1 MKARPSLSGSDAS
14 DLKLGSNNKESG
26 INPIKEVL
34 GRLRFHLDNL
44 KRAKEREQL
53 SKTKRILNC
62 ESNVDNTGT
71 SSHYDKTVG
80 STDDGD
86 KVVDTTSHK
95 DESGRND
102 SDKDKSEDETAGDR
116 NDSDDEKSEDET
128 AGNES
133 DDASSSDYSYNRSDQ
148 DLISSS
154 RNSEG
159 GYDSVDALL
168 DSVE

>member
-1 MKARPSLSGSDAS
+1 M
-14 DLKLGSNNKESG
+14 
-26 INPIKEVL
+26 
-34 GRLRFHLDNL
+34 
-44 KRAKEREQL
+44 
-53 SKTKRILNC
+53 
-62 ESNVDNTGT
+62 
-71 SSHYDKTVG
+71 
-80 STDDGD
+80 
-86 KVVDTTSHK
+86 VDTTSHK

-133 DDASSSDYSYNRSDQ
+133 DDASSSDYSYTRSDKE
-148 DLISSS
+148 LISSS

-168 DSVE
+168 DSVEESVEEESDSQLPPEPSPRPWGYDPFDLPRSNSSSRNSSWSNIDIEELPQSVPRGNDDLNDSK